1 MLTRDTKR
9 QAYYYIRSYCLY
21 EVPVQQK
28 RSIHQGCAYVANSP
42 FLRRRCRT
50 VLRHARKG
58 ILNSERRVTNGLI
71 AVHAALFAAQF
82 ASNRAVTQWGAKYA
96 PAIAAGQW
104 WRLISCNFLHLSW
117 WRLGMNM
124 LAVSDLGA
132 ACERDYGAKRMA
144 VYSTACLASSVAS
157 YLFNPAISLGA
168 SGGLFGLWAMNPSG
182 QMRSLG
188 GASRR
193 IAGDVPVGP

>member
-1 MLTRDTKR
+1 MHFSHL
-9 QAYYYIRSYCLY
+9 QVLALM
-21 EVPVQQK
+21 E
-28 RSIHQGCAYVANSP
+28 
-42 FLRRRCRT
+42 T
-50 VLRHARKG
+50 VTTLH
-58 ILNSERRVTNGLI
+58 GL
-71 AVHAALFAAQF
+71 Q
-82 ASNRAVTQWGAKYA
+82 YA

-132 ACERDYGAKRMA
+132 ACERDYGAKRMMA

-168 SGGLFGLWAMNPSG
+168 SGNFK
-182 QMRSLG
+182 
-188 GASRR
+188 
-193 IAGDVPVGP
+193 